1 MARRSHLNP
10 ARFDLPG
17 GPQGILL
24 IHGFTGAPT
33 EMRLLG
39 DYLHARG
46 MTVSAP
52 LLPGHGTSVEDMTR
66 STWQQWTQCVED
78 ALTELRSRCNTLFVG
93 GLSMGSLLTLY
104 LAIQHQD
111 LAGALVFSPA
121 LKIADRRAALAPLLR
136 HVLHTVS
143 KGPNAD
149 ADLTSPTAA
158 QHLWS
163 YEEMPVN
170 SIAQLQRLRRYVKGH
185 LAEVHCPLLVVHS
198 TGDPTIHRNSARAV
212 FEGVAT
218 PAGQKHLLTVHNSGH
233 NLMVDSEWQDIAARC
248 WEFIQNNHR

>member
-10 ARFDLPG
+10 VRFDLPG

-39 DYLHARG
+39 EYLHERG

-52 LLPGHGTSVEDMTR
+52 LLPGHGLTVEDMAR
-66 STWQQWTQCVED
+66 STWQQWAQCVED
-78 ALTELRSRCNTLFVG
+78 ALAELRNRCTTIFAG

-104 LAIQHQD
+104 LASRHQD

-121 LKIADRRAALAPLLR
+121 LKIADRRAALAPVLKYVLR
-136 HVLHTVS
+136 TIS

-163 YEEMPVN
+163 YEEMPVV
-170 SIAQLQRLRRYVKGH
+170 SIAQLQQLRRYVKRH
-185 LAEVHCPLLVVHS
+185 LAEVRCPLLTVHS
-198 TGDPTIHRNSARAV
+198 TGDPTIHPDSAQAV
-212 FEGVAT
+212 YDGVST
-218 PAGQKHLLTVHNSGH
+218 PAAQKHLLTVHNSGH
-233 NLMVDSEWQDIAARC
+233 NLMVDSEWQDIAAQC
-248 WEFIQNNHR
+248 WEFIRTA